1 MISNRN
7 KLIIINKLRLED
19 IDDGSKK
26 FIIDGN
32 DIQTKTD
39 YLAIMTEKFDFP
51 QFNNR
56 LCNLDGYLDW
66 MTDLTWLDENFEK
79 PDDSPLKP
87 YNFSLI
93 ITNYRKAFGG
103 NFNDLNSY
111 VIEFFIEDILPH
123 WEEDETYSRKFNVYL
138 VENLIY

>member
-7 KLIIINKLRLED
+7 KIIIMKELKLED

-32 DIQTKTD
+32 EIQTKTD
-39 YLAIMTEKFDFP
+39 YLEIMTEKFDFP

-66 MTDLTWLDENFEK
+66 MTDLIWLDKNFGI
-79 PDDSPLKP
+79 PNAPLKAD
-87 YNFSLI
+87 NFSLI

-103 NFNDLNSY
+103 
-111 VIEFFIEDILPH
+111 I
-123 WEEDETYSRKFNVYL
+123 
-138 VENLIY
+138 

>member
-7 KLIIINKLRLED
+7 KLIIVNELKLED
-19 IDDGSKK
+19 IEDGSKK

-32 DIQTKTD
+32 EIQTETD
-39 YLAIMTEKFDFP
+39 YLEIMTEKFDFP

-66 MTDLTWLDENFEK
+66 MRDLTWIDQKFGK
-79 PDDSPLKP
+79 IDI
-87 YNFSLI
+87 SLI
-93 ITNYRKAFGG
+93 IKNYRKAFNG
-103 NFNDLNSY
+103 NFNDLDHY
-111 VIEFFIEDILPH
+111 VVELFIEDILPC
-123 WEEDETYSRKFNVYL
+123 WENCEIDPKKFNVYL

>member
-7 KLIIINKLRLED
+7 KLIIINELKLED

-39 YLAIMTEKFDFP
+39 YLEIMTEKFDFP

-66 MTDLTWLDENFEK
+66 MTDLIWLDKNFGI
-79 PDDSPLKP
+79 PNAPLKAD
-87 YNFSLI
+87 NFSLI

-111 VIEFFIEDILPH
+111 VIEFFIEDILPY
-123 WEEDETYSRKFNVYL
+123 WEEHETYARKFNVYL
-138 VENLIY
+138 VENLIQ

>member
-7 KLIIINKLRLED
+7 KLIIINELKLED

-32 DIQTKTD
+32 DIQTEED
-39 YLAIMTEKFDFP
+39 YYKNITEKFDFL
-51 QFNNR
+51 QFNNQ
-56 LCNLDGYLDW
+56 LCNYAGYLDW
-66 MTDLTWLDENFEK
+66 MRDLTWLDENFGN
-79 PDDSPLKP
+79 PNAPLKP

-103 NFNDLNSY
+103 NFNDLDYY
-111 VIEFFIEDILPH
+111 VIELFIRVILPY
-123 WEEDETYSRKFNVYL
+123 WEEDETYARKFNVYL
-138 VENLIY
+138 VENLIQ